1 MIAQGML
8 HLQGSPRREAIDAIH
23 RGTAIYTAVPE
34 IEALL
39 DRLGWPDR
47 GESLLDP
54 GCGNGGFLVAAL
66 GRLDL
71 EVDDVDEAVRRVHGY
86 EFHDGAALSARKAVT
101 THLLSRGWRD
111 ARAEKAAE
119 AIVEVRDFLLSPV
132 PVGRWDV
139 IAANPPYWRY
149 ANLPPEYRFDYEA
162 AVPAHA
168 KADLLY
174 AYLQK
179 SADIVAE
186 GGRIGLVT
194 ADRWLLNSGSAK
206 LRARI
211 GSRYSVEDV
220 RRLDSASAFYRPK
233 SRSRGT
239 PARVHPVSIVLKP
252 GGGGRELSE
261 SPFMIEEMPHVDG
274 VPLSEIATIRLAPWL
289 GPDGIFMV
297 DRKGSIPDSELVP
310 CYEPEDIDAL
320 TGVLGEPRRWAIA
333 TGRAQPGP
341 EIMAHLDE
349 TLHAMPKRGRQRLRW
364 LPPEPFE
371 GKLPLAVDSIL
382 VPRISRTLKPVLL
395 PAGSMPVNHNLVVV
409 AGCEPETL
417 AAMLSDPRVGAQ
429 ADAMAL
435 RLESGYRSYTATLLR
450 NLVIPRDM
458 VPRG

>member
-1 MIAQGML
+1 LIGQEAL
-8 HLQGSPRREAIDAIH
+8 ALEATPRREAIDAIH

-47 GESLLDP
+47 GRALLDP
-54 GCGNGGFLVAAL
+54 GCGNGGFLVSAL

-71 EVDDVDEAVRRVHGY
+71 AVDDVAEATRRVHGY
-86 EFHDGAALSARKAVT
+86 EFHEGAATAARNAVAA
-101 THLLSRGWRD
+101 HLVGRGWSPGE
-111 ARAEKAAE
+111 ATRAACG
-119 AIVEVRDFLLSPV
+119 IVEVRDFLLSPV

-220 RRLDSASAFYRPK
+220 RRLESASAFYRPK
-233 SRSRGT
+233 SRSKGT
-239 PARVHPVSIVLKP
+239 PARVHPVSMVLTP
-252 GGGGRELSE
+252 GDGGRALDER
-261 SPFMIEEMPHVDG
+261 PFMIEEMPRIDG
-274 VPLSEIATIRLAPWL
+274 VPLSSIATIRLAPWL

-297 DRKGSIPDSELVP
+297 QDKGAIPDADLVP
-310 CYEPEDIDAL
+310 CYEPEDIDAESGSL
-320 TGVLGEPRRWAIA
+320 SEPRRWAIA
-333 TGRAQPGP
+333 TGRTEPGP
-341 EIMAHLDE
+341 EILAHLDA

-371 GKLPLAVDSIL
+371 GKLPLRVDSIL
-382 VPRISRTLKPVLL
+382 VPRISRTLRPVLL
-395 PAGSMPVNHNLVVV
+395 PAGTMPVNHNLVVV
-409 AGCEPETL
+409 SGGDPADL
-417 AAMLSDPRVGAQ
+417 IAMLRDPRVTAQ

-450 NLVIPRDM
+450 NLVIPHDM
-458 VPRG
+458 APEA